1 MDLLAG
7 SDCEVEEF
15 QLSEDPAMLG
25 DLLNRTLQDLHLRRR
40 TGALVLAVRNPEP
53 SVSNPYAYRG
63 SGYARGGPELIAN
76 PGGDVQVIP
85 GQLMVVMG
93 SKEQLARF
101 RTLLGA
107 AVVEESPMT
116 A

>member
-1 MDLLAG
+1 
-7 SDCEVEEF
+7 
-15 QLSEDPAMLG
+15 MLG
-25 DLLNRTLQDLHLRRR
+25 ELLGRTLQDLHLRRR

-53 SVSNPYAYRG
+53 SLSNPYAYRG
-63 SGYARGGPELIAN
+63 SQYTRGGPELIAN

-85 GQLMVVMG
+85 GQLMVVLG

-107 AVVEESPMT
+107 AVIEESPMIS
-116 A
+116 

>member
-1 MDLLAG
+1 
-7 SDCEVEEF
+7 
-15 QLSEDPAMLG
+15 
-25 DLLNRTLQDLHLRRR
+25 
-40 TGALVLAVRNPEP
+40 VLAVRNPEP
-53 SVSNPYAYRG
+53 SVGNPYAYQG
-63 SGYARGGPELIAN
+63 SSYLKGGPELIAN